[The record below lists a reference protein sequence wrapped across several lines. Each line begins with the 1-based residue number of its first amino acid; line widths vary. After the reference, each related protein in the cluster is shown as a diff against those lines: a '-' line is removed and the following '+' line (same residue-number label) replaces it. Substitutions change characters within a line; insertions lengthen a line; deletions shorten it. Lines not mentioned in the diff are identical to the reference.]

1 MKVRIT
7 ILTENDKP
15 RIDDIPEEK
24 VKMAWQ
30 TIFDSI
36 MLFSTDPSEKILVE
50 KAEFVED

>member
-15 RIDDIPEEK
+15 RTDDISEEK
-24 VKMAWQ
+24 VKKAWQ
-30 TIFDSI
+30 TIFDFILLS
-36 MLFSTDPSEKILVE
+36 SADPSEKVLVE